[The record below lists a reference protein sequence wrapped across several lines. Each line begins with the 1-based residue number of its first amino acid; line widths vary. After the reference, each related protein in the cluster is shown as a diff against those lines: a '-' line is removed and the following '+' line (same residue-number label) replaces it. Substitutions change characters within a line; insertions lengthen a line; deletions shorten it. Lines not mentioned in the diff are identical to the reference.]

1 MSEQTAAKI
10 ASKKK
15 AEKPAKKEVETTQA
29 SMKGHA
35 KPGAKQSQSA
45 QTAEKQDS
53 AAQSG
58 EKQTVAKGTPK
69 QQITALL
76 NVCAGQAS
84 ETDNARVSAI
94 LGFLQNLWGSIKSIF
109 SKTGDPQTDKTGGTP
124 LVNVSDEEKKAKAL
138 AKIVEVLQCTDDLSA
153 IAADPA
159 LVRRVMN
166 EIAQPERDAALDCLY
181 EQVTDAQLLMEMI
194 GARFGVTVID
204 SRPETM
210 ASLDE
215 ETIKC
220 ANNKTH
226 LDWTAAGLVEVYR
239 IYTHLPQSDLDLIKC
254 VMHTSDNSAGGAAYG
269 TATGTK
275 GVYYV
280 DYIKGKERMTENVG
294 KGGLTHCDLKTDR
307 RNGSVMMDMTVA
319 HELGHVVDGN
329 AGWKISGPGSSMR
342 NISKWEEFQNTPQ
355 SVLGAMIA
363 SIAGSPY
370 DGALSGK
377 EFEIAQ
383 KVALDYLAQS
393 QSTFKGKWETAAAY
407 IKASA
412 QKFAEMSGDA
422 EINAEALGRKLTS
435 AECKTNLLYHLW
447 RGQGANSA
455 YYSYS
460 DAMDGM
466 SRPFWQGYDGQ
477 PWFTFDKSAW
487 NDKISCYQFRCPKEE
502 FAETYASYHAAPAMG
517 KKKGEMT
524 PSGLLNWFVAQGY
537 GDAVPAGGASGVS
550 EDSAQK

>member
-1 MSEQTAAKI
+1 MSQTAAKI

-29 SMKGHA
+29 SMKGHVKSGA
-35 KPGAKQSQSA
+35 KPS
-45 QTAEKQDS
+45 QTAEKQES
-53 AAQSG
+53 AAQSDA
-58 EKQTVAKGTPK
+58 KQTVAKGTPK

-109 SKTGDPQTDKTGGTP
+109 SKTGDPQTEKTEAP
-124 LVNVSDEEKKAKAL
+124 QVNLSDEEKKAKAL
-138 AKIVEVLQCTDDLSA
+138 AKIVEVLQCSDDLSA

-166 EIAQPERDAALDCLY
+166 EIPQPERDTALDCLY

-194 GARFGVTVID
+194 DARFGVTVID

-210 ASLDE
+210 ASLDKA
-215 ETIKC
+215 TINC

-239 IYTHLPQSDLDLIKC
+239 IYTLLPQSDLDLIKC
-254 VMHTSDNSAGGAAYG
+254 VMHTSDDSVGGAAYG
-269 TATGTK
+269 TDNGTK

-294 KGGLTHCDLKTDR
+294 KGGLTHCNLKTDR
-307 RNGSVMMDMTVA
+307 RNGTVMMDMTVA

-342 NISKWEEFQNTPQ
+342 NISKWEEFQDAPQ
-355 SVLGAMIA
+355 SVLDGMLA
-363 SIAGSPY
+363 SMAGTPY
-370 DGALSGK
+370 DGALSAK
-377 EFEIAQ
+377 ELEIVK

-393 QSTFKGKWETAAAY
+393 QSDFEDKWSAAAAY

-412 QKFAEMSGDA
+412 QKFADGSGDA
-422 EINAEALGRKLTS
+422 EIDGEKLGKTLTS
-435 AECKTNLLYHLW
+435 TKCKTNLLYHLW
-447 RGQGANSA
+447 RGQGVNSA
-455 YYSYS
+455 YYKYS
-460 DAMDGM
+460 DAMAGM
-466 SRPFWQGYDGQ
+466 SRPFWQGYSGQ

-524 PSGLLNWFVAQGY
+524 PTGLLNWFIGQGY
-537 GDAVPAGGASGVS
+537 GDVVPDGGASGVS
-550 EDSAQK
+550 EDNVQK